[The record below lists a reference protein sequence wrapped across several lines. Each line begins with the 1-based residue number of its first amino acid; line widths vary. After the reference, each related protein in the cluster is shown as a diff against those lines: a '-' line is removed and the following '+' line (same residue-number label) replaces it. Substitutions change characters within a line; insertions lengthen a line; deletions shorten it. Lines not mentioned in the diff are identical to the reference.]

1 MTYLSLKA
9 EKSNIRKTNLE
20 VQQAILN
27 KLQLCQWALG
37 VDYMGNNQLIAAT
50 KKEFYRVSELEL
62 ELFTF
67 ATIFEELFSKL

>member
-27 KLQLCQWALG
+27 KLQLCQRALG
-37 VDYMGNNQLIAAT
+37 VNYMDNNQLIAAI
-50 KKEFYRVSELEL
+50 KREFRRVSELEF